1 MTAGHAPAA
10 GGRRRAARW
19 LLAAAAATSA
29 ILLVEFGLRNVGGV
43 FHDTFMMPDYYRGWV
58 LKPGFSGWISDENT
72 LWVTINSDGLRDREH
87 PLEVP
92 PDTVRIAVLGDS
104 YMQGINVPREAT
116 FPTFLEDA
124 VARCLTGT
132 GRVAETLNFG
142 VSGYGTAQE
151 LLTFRHHAAKYRPN
165 VVLLAVYT
173 GNDVFNNR
181 RDLNPQSYSEQS
193 PYFTLR
199 DGRLE
204 LNTTFREVLAADAA
218 QPQWRQLRI
227 RITDRYRTAQLVHQF
242 YGWLRPYVVDAKDA
256 DAEQD
261 ESSNGRFDHVDDE
274 IYRPSLVPEVVD
286 AWQVTEALLVALAR
300 EVQEA
305 GAEFWIVTLAN
316 AAQLEPDLAARAGH
330 QKSLG
335 VDSLYYPD
343 RRIRALAE
351 RHGIPVITLAER
363 LADLV
368 ATKGG
373 VLNGGYND
381 RYPLGSGHWN
391 EVGNRTA
398 AEMTGE
404 QLCAGSSA
412 IARLR
417 E

>member
-1 MTAGHAPAA
+1 
-10 GGRRRAARW
+10 
-19 LLAAAAATSA
+19 
-29 ILLVEFGLRNVGGV
+29 
-43 FHDTFMMPDYYRGWV
+43 
-58 LKPGFSGWISDENT
+58 
-72 LWVTINSDGLRDREH
+72 
-87 PLEVP
+87 
-92 PDTVRIAVLGDS
+92 
-104 YMQGINVPREAT
+104 
-116 FPTFLEDA
+116 
-124 VARCLTGT
+124 
-132 GRVAETLNFG
+132 
-142 VSGYGTAQE
+142 
-151 LLTFRHHAAKYRPN
+151 
-165 VVLLAVYT
+165 
-173 GNDVFNNR
+173 
-181 RDLNPQSYSEQS
+181 
-193 PYFTLR
+193 
-199 DGRLE
+199 
-204 LNTTFREVLAADAA
+204 
-218 QPQWRQLRI
+218 
-227 RITDRYRTAQLVHQF
+227 
-242 YGWLRPYVVDAKDA
+242 
-256 DAEQD
+256 
-261 ESSNGRFDHVDDE
+261 
-274 IYRPSLVPEVVD
+274 
-286 AWQVTEALLVALAR
+286 LAR

-412 IARLR
+412 IAHLR
-417 E
+417 K

>member
-1 MTAGHAPAA
+1 MTGGRAPAA

-19 LLAAAAATSA
+19 LLAVAAATGA
-29 ILLVEFGLRNVGGV
+29 VLLVESGLRNVGGV
-43 FHDTFMMPDYYRGWV
+43 FHDTFMMPDQNRGWV

-87 PLEVP
+87 PLVVP

-104 YMQGINVPREAT
+104 YMQGINVAREKT
-116 FPTFLEDA
+116 FPAFLEDA

-151 LLTFRHHAAKYRPN
+151 YLSFRHHAAHYHPHI
-165 VVLLAVYT
+165 VVLAVYT
-173 GNDVFNNR
+173 RNDIFNNHPA
-181 RDLNPQSYSEQS
+181 LNPTAYSDQS
-193 PYFTLR
+193 PYFTLS

-204 LNTTFREVLAADAA
+204 LDTTFREVLAAKAA
-218 QPQWRQLRI
+218 QPRWRQLRI
-227 RITDRYRTAQLVHQF
+227 KITDRYRTAQLVHQF
-242 YGWLRPYVVDAKDA
+242 YGWLRAHVVEA
-256 DAEQD
+256 DAEED
-261 ESSNGRFDHVDDE
+261 EGGDRRFDNIEDD
-274 IYRPSLVPEVVD
+274 IYRPSLVPEVVE

-300 EVQEA
+300 EVQDA

-316 AAQLEPDLAARAGH
+316 DAQLEPDPAVRADH

-335 VDSLYYPD
+335 VGSLDYPD

-368 ATKGG
+368 ATKGV
-373 VLNGGYND
+373 VLNGGYNE

-391 EVGNRTA
+391 ETGNRVA
-398 AEMTGE
+398 AELTGE
-404 QLCAGSSA
+404 QLCAGSRA
-412 IARLR
+412 LARLR
-417 E
+417 K